1 MVSVLEYLSAAV
13 EGKPIDG
20 SDVTTFEEARAEL
33 IRLRRAALRVC
44 DILNKTT
51 DTSTS
56 DKTANT
62 GQKTAKKKKAHRQ
75 ALAQNEDYKNY
86 KKVPVAKS
94 AGVREL
100 LVAGM
105 NKNLLFKDCSSRY
118 LDDFADVFSPKKF
131 SGGSTVIQQG
141 EQGEAFY
148 IVESGAL
155 DVFINV
161 GSGEDKVE
169 TQVGVPYGPGTGFGE
184 LALLYNCPRA
194 ATIRASENCVLWE
207 ISSTAYKGLQLK
219 QQQEAHSLK
228 MASLRNVTVGKKTLG
243 EILSIGDLESM
254 ALAVKTKSFPKG
266 DVIIRQGEQGDVF
279 YIITKGEVTVL
290 KNKQKV
296 ASVGVNG
303 FFGEKALLSS
313 DSRAATCAAE
323 TDVECLTLLRDDFVL
338 LLGNF
343 EDILNDKRKSSVT
356 TESFVQ
362 AELTTYA
369 MSDLSKMGLLGE
381 GAFGKVNLVKS
392 KTDGRLF
399 ALKAQSKAFL
409 VENGQESHTVGE
421 FQLLRNVNHVFV
433 VKIYQALQDKKFVYF
448 LMNLLPGGELMDLLD
463 SNQHFSE
470 SWSRFYGASVISAF
484 KAIHQQKIAYR
495 DLKPENLVLDADGY
509 CYVIDFGLAKQCENG
524 KTWTFC
530 GTPDYL
536 APEIVRGKGHDWG
549 VDYWGFGVLLFEL
562 TYGYPPFYA
571 NNPTQTARKIIRGVY
586 STPSSFSSELSD
598 LISKVLCDQS
608 KRLGRTQGGADEI
621 IKHQWF
627 SGFDWDA
634 MLEKTAEVPWKP
646 EIGKLE
652 NLGKKGERE
661 ERVPSSDWNPVF

>member
-1 MVSVLEYLSAAV
+1 LEYLSAAV

-56 DKTANT
+56 DKTANK
-62 GQKTAKKKKAHRQ
+62 GQKTAKKKKGHRQ
-75 ALAQNEDYKNY
+75 ALAQNEDYKHY
-86 KKVPVAKS
+86 KKVAVAKS

-118 LDDFADVFSPKKF
+118 LDDFADVFAPKKF

-228 MASLRNVTVGKKTLG
+228 MASLRNVTIGKKTLG

-279 YIITKGEVTVL
+279 YVITKGEVTVL

-356 TESFVQ
+356 SESFVE

-470 SWSRFYGASVISAF
+470 GWSRFYGASVISAF